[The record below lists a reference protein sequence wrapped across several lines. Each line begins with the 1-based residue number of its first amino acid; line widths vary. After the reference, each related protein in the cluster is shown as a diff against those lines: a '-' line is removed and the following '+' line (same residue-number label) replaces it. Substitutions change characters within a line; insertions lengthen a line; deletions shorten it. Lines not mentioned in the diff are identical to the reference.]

1 MRDFEEIAREDVITE
16 MVNGS
21 DIFAFVL
28 KIDSR
33 KAVTYMGY
41 RLRNEKIGAIQSLT
55 NQANVVFYKKK
66 EEVAV

>member
-1 MRDFEEIAREDVITE
+1 MRDFEKLDPKEVIVE
-16 MVNGS
+16 MVNGA

-28 KIDSR
+28 NVDSR
-33 KAVTYMGY
+33 KTVTYRSY
-41 RLRNEKIGAIQSLT
+41 RLRDEKVGFIQKLT